1 MVARIPGIAGPAN
14 FQRRLEEG
22 LSRHGIEV
30 SYDLHDLPYDAILV
44 IGATRKLLDLWQM
57 HRRGVPIVQRL
68 NGLNWIHR
76 HVGTGWRHYLRAEL
90 NNLLLRTIRS
100 GLADHVVYQSNFAQ
114 GWWDRVYG
122 KAAVESSVVYNAV
135 PLDIYTP
142 NGAQDRPQDRMVVVM
157 VEGNLS
163 GGYEVGLEMGVE
175 LARRLQQHHDLK
187 VELHIAGNATEEVR
201 SRWDP
206 SMHPFVQ
213 WLGLVPI
220 EKIPFLDRSAHLLY
234 SSDPNPAC
242 PNAVIEALA
251 CGLPVVAFDTGAL
264 PEIVSK
270 DAGKLAKY
278 GGDPWSLEKPDM
290 DALVDAATEVLKDQS
305 RFREGARARA
315 VEQFGLDRMVEGYL
329 QVFRSIL

>member
-142 NGAQDRPQDRMVVVM
+142 NGAQDRPQDRMVVLM

-264 PEIVSK
+264 KEIVSK